1 MERFLDA
8 LPRVGLPEYWPDAV
22 PFCRRPKHIGL
33 RTSAT
38 GDVTSSI
45 LDPPAA
51 AFGMWRRSRSEQP
64 DRWRSR
70 QVARRRTLGAGQL
83 RLPVVKP
90 TLSGRQ
96 AMLVFAPL
104 LSRILQTLSAVVAR
118 QRSRR
123 IWY

>member
-90 TLSGRQ
+90 T
-96 AMLVFAPL
+96 MLLFAPL

-123 IWY
+123 TWY